1 MVTMNTTTSAEDEL
15 GGVDPLRLDELDRRI
30 VAQLLEQ
37 GRASYAQVGQRVGLS
52 APAVKRRVDRLRADG
67 VITGFSAVVDPA
79 ALGWTTEA
87 FIEIFCTG
95 ATSPEEIYSSV
106 RKHPEVVAA
115 YTVSGDASALV
126 HVRVRDIRHLEQAL
140 ERLRREDNITATK
153 TSIVLSR
160 LIGRP
165 VHTPEEAQESAGS
178 A

>member
-1 MVTMNTTTSAEDEL
+1 M
-15 GGVDPLRLDELDRRI
+15 
-30 VAQLLEQ
+30 
-37 GRASYAQVGQRVGLS
+37 
-52 APAVKRRVDRLRADG
+52 DRLRADG
-67 VITGFSAVVDPA
+67 VITGFAAVVDPA

-95 ATSPEEIYSSV
+95 ATSPEEIYSSI

-126 HVRVRDIRHLEQAL
+126 HVRVRDIQHLEQAL

-153 TSIVLSR
+153 TAIVLSR

-165 VHTPEEAQESAGS
+165 IDTPADGPSATPG
-178 A
+178 AVGA

>member
-1 MVTMNTTTSAEDEL
+1 M
-15 GGVDPLRLDELDRRI
+15 RIDELDHRI
-30 VAQLLEQ
+30 VAQLLAD
-37 GRASYAQVGQRVGLS
+37 GRASYAQIGDRVGLS
-52 APAVKRRVDRLRADG
+52 APAVKRRVDRLRGDG

-95 ATSPEEIYSSV
+95 ATSPDEIYSSI

-126 HVRVRDIRHLEQAL
+126 HVRVRDIQHLEQAL

-153 TSIVLSR
+153 TAIVLSR

-165 VHTPEEAQESAGS
+165 IDAPNA
-178 A
+178 